1 MTFPCRLLF
10 VSLQLID
17 HDSQGHGLPF
27 ISNCLLGISIYLFIA
42 VHWSDVQVVSF
53 SLYHL
58 LYIIPPLELSL
69 TQVCPMI
76 KTNTIFLGRP
86 IPKWETNC
94 VVVFQLD
101 GVLSGSESSA
111 LSVVVGMFTLL
122 SSYCESVFDWGLIIC
137 KLCLFIYAVPSHII
151 GLRWNMY
158 PWTYLHHKRNKIKNK
173 VHRMYP
179 NLTPK

>member
-42 VHWSDVQVVSF
+42 VHWIDVQVVSF

-58 LYIIPPLELSL
+58 LYIIPPLELS
-69 TQVCPMI
+69 QSDSSICPMI

-101 GVLSGSESSA
+101 GALSGSESSA
-111 LSVVVGMFTLL
+111 LSVVVVVFTLL

-137 KLCLFIYAVPSHII
+137 KLCLFIYAVPSHI
-151 GLRWNMY
+151 
-158 PWTYLHHKRNKIKNK
+158 
-173 VHRMYP
+173 
-179 NLTPK
+179 